1 MGIRKNTV
9 FAIVNKSHPFQDEV
23 QSTSTFTVM
32 NQHQINCIRQQQQ
45 QQKDIKN
52 QQQQKKDS
60 KTKLWLNAPSTETP
74 STYDQNKFVV
84 F

>member
-45 QQKDIKN
+45 KDIKK
-52 QQQQKKDS
+52 QQQKKKDS
-60 KTKLWLNAPSTETP
+60 KTKLWLNAETP